1 MKPVVLLIPGMLN
14 TAAIWDRVVPL
25 LQDAAEVRIA
35 DVMTQASIADMARD
49 EILSLLPNI
58 NSRIRVA

>member
-25 LQDAAEVRIA
+25 LQDKAELHIA
-35 DVMTQASIADMARD
+35 NVQTQSSIADMAAAT
-49 EILSLLPNI
+49 
-58 NSRIRVA
+58 SRL